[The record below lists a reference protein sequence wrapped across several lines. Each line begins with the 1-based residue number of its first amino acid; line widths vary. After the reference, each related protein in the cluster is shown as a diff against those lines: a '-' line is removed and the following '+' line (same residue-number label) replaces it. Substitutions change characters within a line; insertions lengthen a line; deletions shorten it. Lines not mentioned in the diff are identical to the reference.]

1 MQNERNNSDETIR
14 REFNLKLM
22 ELKTDDLR

>member
-1 MQNERNNSDETIR
+1 MQNERNNSDETIG
-14 REFNLKLM
+14 REFNLKFI